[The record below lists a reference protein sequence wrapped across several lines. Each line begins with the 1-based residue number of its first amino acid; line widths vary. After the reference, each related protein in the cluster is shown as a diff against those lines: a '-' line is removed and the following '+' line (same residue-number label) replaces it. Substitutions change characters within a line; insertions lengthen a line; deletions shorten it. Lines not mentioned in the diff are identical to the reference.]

1 MCLRCLAKKPDD
13 RPAAR
18 VVAAALAAAVGAQ
31 PIIARGAVRSVRA
44 SVPAHLAAPR
54 ALGPPHRT
62 GPPPAAAAGSA
73 PAPGRAAD
81 RNAAACRQPRVGLGA
96 GAHRSRLRPGGGRR
110 RGTGTGG
117 RQPCCK
123 VRYRVRH
130 DWGDAFEARVT
141 VRNAGPEAVTGW
153 RLKFTYPGAQRL
165 ARTRG
170 VVQRGRTVLL
180 RRPARRAPGRRP
192 SFGMTLRGSYRD
204 ANPLPLTFA
213 LDGYPCATEV
223 IGATTDRVPETA
235 EGKPVAAERGAR

>member
-1 MCLRCLAKKPDD
+1 MLAW
-13 RPAAR
+13 ASAR
-18 VVAAALAAAVGAQ
+18 EPTEADSAQ
-31 PIIARGAVRSVRA
+31 
-44 SVPAHLAAPR
+44 
-54 ALGPPHRT
+54 
-62 GPPPAAAAGSA
+62 AAAAGAEPVPVIVS
-73 PAPGRAAD
+73 RA
-81 RNAAACRQPRVGLGA
+81 
-96 GAHRSRLRPGGGRR
+96 
-110 RGTGTGG
+110 
-117 RQPCCK
+117 CK

-141 VRNAGPEAVTGW
+141 VRNVGPEAVTGW

-180 RRPARRAPGRRP
+180 VARPGARLDAGR

-223 IGATTDRVPETA
+223 IGATTERVPETA